1 MQKVPKRW
9 LGSILAQLT
18 LLHFFLEILSFLFVW
33 RKHTHRLDCQLKR
46 TASKLGTLQIL
57 KWLLSTKAAV
67 EQKSLESQKTF
78 HSMLTLGM
86 DIWAP
91 SIHDRNLH
99 PDFIIHTT
107 RNKVKKGKS
116 WRQIKKQW
124 IWLDRKKSW
133 IRRSKNLCRV
143 IKCRLS
149 RNCLDLIDS
158 SFYFVIKL
166 DLTSQL
172 FSSFEPSWVKAVAR
186 EPCPSLSALRARGL
200 TVIYLFAF

>member
-1 MQKVPKRW
+1 MSQKFRVFKLRNQTDDE
-9 LGSILAQLT
+9 LNKGLEKLKEELSQLRT
-18 LLHFFLEILSFLFVW
+18 AKVAGG
-33 RKHTHRLDCQLKR
+33 

-116 WRQIKKQW
+116 
-124 IWLDRKKSW
+124 
-133 IRRSKNLCRV
+133 
-143 IKCRLS
+143 
-149 RNCLDLIDS
+149 
-158 SFYFVIKL
+158 
-166 DLTSQL
+166 
-172 FSSFEPSWVKAVAR
+172 
-186 EPCPSLSALRARGL
+186 
-200 TVIYLFAF
+200 

>member
-1 MQKVPKRW
+1 MEN
-9 LGSILAQLT
+9 LANWASLKQHLVDQLT
-18 LLHFFLEILSFLFVW
+18 GNAEGAHEVTGFDSSTFLFVW

-57 KWLLSTKAAV
+57 KWLLSSKAAV

-107 RNKVKKGKS
+107 RNEVKKGKS
-116 WRQIKKQW
+116 WRQIKCRCR
-124 IWLDRKKSW
+124 INNHYFKSDENVNW
-133 IRRSKNLCRV
+133 EQPKIVKMQLWYGQIVKSNL
-143 IKCRLS
+143 
-149 RNCLDLIDS
+149 
-158 SFYFVIKL
+158 
-166 DLTSQL
+166 
-172 FSSFEPSWVKAVAR
+172 VK
-186 EPCPSLSALRARGL
+186 
-200 TVIYLFAF
+200 